1 MYPLGGWSAKTPVY
15 SAALDQYQVKN
26 PFRDLINSEKVYI
39 IDNKID
45 DTVEYIQKHY
55 DENAQAIMVSEIG
68 SYKVYSI
75 QSK

>member
-1 MYPLGGWSAKTPVY
+1 M
-15 SAALDQYQVKN
+15 KN
-26 PFRDLINSEKVYI
+26 PFHDLINSEKVYI